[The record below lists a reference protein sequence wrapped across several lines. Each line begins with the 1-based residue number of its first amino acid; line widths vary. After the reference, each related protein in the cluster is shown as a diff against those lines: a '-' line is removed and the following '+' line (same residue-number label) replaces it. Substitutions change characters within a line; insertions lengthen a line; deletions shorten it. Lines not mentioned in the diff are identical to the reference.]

1 MLEER
6 LGSIQ
11 VVTGMLKVLRSYPLL
26 SLSFLKS
33 LRRID
38 GIKPNKSRD
47 VVDSFQYAL
56 LAVQHTSM
64 STLCF
69 SFFNIL
75 YNTLYKYNTY
85 TYVQYLYIRVN
96 VRVLFLCGLVIL
108 LMFNH

>member
-33 LRRID
+33 LRSIE

-56 LAVQHTSM
+56 LAVP
-64 STLCF
+64 STLDRKLVALVLLF
-69 SFFNIL
+69 MWIRFLLVFN
-75 YNTLYKYNTY
+75 
-85 TYVQYLYIRVN
+85 Q
-96 VRVLFLCGLVIL
+96 
-108 LMFNH
+108 